1 MATVHLF
8 LTGKGGVGKS
18 FSASLFYQFLLKKQ
32 ASVLAYDTDPVNSTF
47 AGYKEFAVTNL
58 QIMDGDDIDPG
69 AFDRLVNEICDAES
83 EGQIVIDNG
92 ASCFVSLCSYLK
104 GNGALAILQ
113 GAGHEVLIHTI
124 VTGGQAMGETL
135 SELKALTKN
144 FPDVP
149 IIVWLNP
156 YFGEISMDGQK
167 FQEFKFYQ
175 EASAS
180 IRAIIEIPHLK
191 QALFSKDL
199 ENLLAKKMSFD
210 AGVNSSMPIMTRSR
224 LKAIWHG
231 IEQAIELAHLV

>member
-18 FSASLFYQFLLKKQ
+18 FSSSLFYQFLLKKPFP
-32 ASVLAYDTDPVNSTF
+32 VLAYDTDPVNSTF

-69 AFDRLVNEICDAES
+69 AFDQLVDDICTAERNA
-83 EGQIVIDNG
+83 QIVVDNG

-104 GNGALAILQ
+104 GNRALAILQ
-113 GAGHEVLIHTI
+113 DAGHELLIHTI
-124 VTGGQAMGETL
+124 VTGGQALGETL
-135 SELKALTKN
+135 SELKSLTRN

-149 IIVWLNP
+149 IVVWLNP

-167 FQEFKFYQ
+167 FQEFKLYQ
-175 EASAS
+175 EVSAS

-191 QALFSKDL
+191 QVLFAKDL
-199 ENLLAKKMSFD
+199 EKLLAKKMSFD
-210 AGVNSSMPIMTRSR
+210 AGINSSMPIMTRSR

-231 IEQAIELAHLV
+231 IEQAIELACLV